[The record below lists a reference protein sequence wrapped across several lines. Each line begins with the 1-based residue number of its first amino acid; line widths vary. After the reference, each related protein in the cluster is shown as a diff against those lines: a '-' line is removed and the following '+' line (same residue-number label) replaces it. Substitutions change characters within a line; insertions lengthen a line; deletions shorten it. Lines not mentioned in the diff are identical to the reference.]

1 MKDLVGK
8 GILVFVKE
16 RSRPISGSLVSTG
29 SKYLI
34 VKNGSRNY
42 YIYHRNVLY
51 IMEDE
56 WNGYYSEYVSKGSR

>member
-56 WNGYYSEYVSKGSR
+56 